1 MSSAILRLKIP
12 VKVTYIFVLCDLV
25 RSVFLL
31 KDVVDFDFGGL
42 DFGSPSLASMPVDS
56 VPLQMYPGYHFN
68 SIRIFGTAQVSIND
82 CAATS
87 RYYLVR
93 FLADKAASCGS
104 ASVLQEPAAFGIERL
119 RTSAASAFAIS
130 ASPWT
135 PHVAPLHVDCATH
148 FAVFSSFLPGGG
160 VFRSVGTRN
169 LESFLSGGG
178 IDAFLHA

>member
-1 MSSAILRLKIP
+1 M
-12 VKVTYIFVLCDLV
+12 
-25 RSVFLL
+25 
-31 KDVVDFDFGGL
+31 
-42 DFGSPSLASMPVDS
+42 
-56 VPLQMYPGYHFN
+56 
-68 SIRIFGTAQVSIND
+68 
-82 CAATS
+82 
-87 RYYLVR
+87 R
-93 FLADKAASCGS
+93 FLTDKAASCGS

-135 PHVAPLHVDCATH
+135 PPVAPLHVDSATH

-160 VFRSVGTRN
+160 VFRFPVGTQN